1 MAAAIVVEN
10 LRKAYGPTVAVDG
23 VSFTVERGEIF
34 GLIGPKGAGK
44 TTTTECVQGFRRP
57 DAGIVRVLGLDPVS
71 DGRAMR
77 QRIGS
82 QLQEANL
89 PGRLRAGE
97 AVDLFADFY
106 RRSLDRDTLLA
117 QVGLAEHRQSFYDKL
132 SGGQKQRL
140 QIALA
145 LVNDP
150 ELVFLDELTTG
161 LDPQARRGMWELV
174 EDLGRH
180 GTTVVLTTHF
190 MEEAERLCDRVA
202 IMDQGRIIALD
213 SPAGLIAALDGGQRG
228 VSFELDDPW
237 DAAPLAALPG
247 VAAVHRVNGRIVVRG
262 DGDGLTGAV
271 VGVLER
277 ERRPFR
283 DLRSLQPTLEDVFIA
298 RTGRRMRD

>member
-34 GLIGPKGAGK
+34 GLIGPNGAGK